1 MFFYQNITEMKI
13 FSYRP
18 SSPTPTFKFFTHQ
31 STDCTSK
38 EDRGES
44 KGGSPGGIFMKEV
57 TRVGAGV
64 PSAA

>member
-1 MFFYQNITEMKI
+1 MKI

-18 SSPTPTFKFFTHQ
+18 SSPTPTFTFLFFIHQ
-31 STDCTSK
+31 STDCASK

-57 TRVGAGV
+57 TRVGGGIR
-64 PSAA
+64 SAA